1 MTTKRLLIVED
12 DAPLAR
18 VLRDNLKYAG
28 FDVACAGTGEAA
40 LEYARATPPDLI
52 LLDIMLPGCDG
63 FELCGA
69 LRGGGRVPII
79 MLTARGQRADKLR
92 GLELGADDYITK
104 PFDFEE
110 LLARIRAVLRRVRP
124 TVERLELGPIVVD
137 FTRLQAWSSDGELHL
152 THRELEVL
160 RYLAERRGRVVAR
173 DELLREVWGY
183 MEQPNTRSVD
193 HTVARLRKKIEP
205 KPHHPRF
212 IHSVRGDGY
221 CLSAGDGSAGP
232 I

>member
-1 MTTKRLLIVED
+1 MARKRLLVVED
-12 DAPLAR
+12 DATLAR
-18 VLRDNLKYAG
+18 VLRDNLTYAG
-28 FDVACAGTGEAA
+28 FDVASVGTGEAA
-40 LEYARATPPDLI
+40 VEYTRTSAPDLV

-69 LRGGGRVPII
+69 LRRGGRVPII
-79 MLTARGQRADKLR
+79 ILSARGQKADKLR

-110 LLARIRAVLRRVRP
+110 LLARVRAVLRRVRP
-124 TVERLELGPIVVD
+124 TVERLELGAIVVD
-137 FTRLQAWSSDGELHL
+137 FTRLQAWSGETELHL
-152 THRELEVL
+152 THREIEVL

-173 DELLREVWGY
+173 EELLREVWGY

-205 KPHHPRF
+205 TPHHPRF

-221 CLSAGDGSAGP
+221 CLSAEETAADA
-232 I
+232 